1 MKLLAWFISLLL
13 FASRK
18 FWMNLILILI
28 LYGHFYLY
36 INLNSTEWNLM
47 HVDFSDLWS
56 YELSILLTFYFFFH
70 SGTDQNPRR
79 PVLERFNLYELPLW
93 GKIELML
100 LDMYMQEC
108 YGVFIKPCCVRQ
120 KEYCVFC
127 MDIVRRHPCPQH
139 VMDRF
144 QK

>member
-1 MKLLAWFISLLL
+1 MKLLAWFISLFL

-36 INLNSTEWNLM
+36 INLNRMKLDACW
-47 HVDFSDLWS
+47 FLWPMK
-56 YELSILLTFYFFFH
+56 LWTVNTVNFLFFFH